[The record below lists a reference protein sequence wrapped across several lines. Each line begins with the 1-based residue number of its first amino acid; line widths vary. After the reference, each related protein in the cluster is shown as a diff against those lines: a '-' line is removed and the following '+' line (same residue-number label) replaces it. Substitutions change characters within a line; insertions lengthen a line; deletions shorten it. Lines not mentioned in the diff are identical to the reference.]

1 MAKAF
6 HPGLVSAN
14 HLATGRVIY
23 RAASGAWVAE
33 PGRAEF
39 IADPET
45 AEARLAAAAAEP
57 QIAVG
62 PYLAPARVGE
72 VGARKLVGV
81 GDCTGDGRP
90 DLMLNQL
97 IGGGLLMA
105 AVSST
110 FVSVGRLR
118 GDTVYCGDVD
128 HDGVGD
134 MIEVARG
141 ALFLVTSGD
150 PT

>member
-72 VGARKLVGV
+72 AGPVPAHFREAFRAAGPSAPARVSWGAGH
-81 GDCTGDGRP
+81 
-90 DLMLNQL
+90 
-97 IGGGLLMA
+97 A
-105 AVSST
+105 
-110 FVSVGRLR
+110 
-118 GDTVYCGDVD
+118 
-128 HDGVGD
+128 
-134 MIEVARG
+134 
-141 ALFLVTSGD
+141 
-150 PT
+150 